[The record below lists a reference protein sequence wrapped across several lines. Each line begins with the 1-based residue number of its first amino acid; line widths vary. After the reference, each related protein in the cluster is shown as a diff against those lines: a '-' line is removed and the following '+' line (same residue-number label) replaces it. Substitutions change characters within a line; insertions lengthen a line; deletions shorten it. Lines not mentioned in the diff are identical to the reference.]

1 MPTQTREAP
10 PGANAQDRKFLDRHG
25 SKLSKSTMR
34 AKWTH
39 EPGDEPDRNGQ
50 TLATRSPEVV
60 RDWAERRR
68 AKPVTATRGRD
79 GKPRTLRLEFGDAG
93 GRDGRGRRLEPISW
107 DEWLGVFED
116 RKLVFLYQE
125 RRRDG
130 SDSNFFRLDNPT
142 REDG

>member
-1 MPTQTREAP
+1 MATKAPDAP
-10 PGANAQDRKFLDRHG
+10 PGANAEDRKFLERNG
-25 SKLSKSTMR
+25 SKLSKSTLR

-39 EPGDEPDRNGQ
+39 AAGDEPDRDGQ
-50 TLATRSPEVV
+50 TLATRSPDVI
-60 RDWAERRR
+60 RDWAERRD
-68 AKPVTATRGRD
+68 ATPATATRGKD
-79 GKPRTLRLEFGDAG
+79 GEARTLRFDFQG
-93 GRDGRGRRLEPISW
+93 GGGNGRSSRLEQISW
-107 DEWLGVFED
+107 DEWLRVFED